1 MKIIKMNAEQRVQ
14 MVDPCNTGDCLRQ
27 GITDGL
33 SQTLRAAMIKFPHG
47 DGNKPHTHVGDQLL
61 IVVDE
66 PGCVSE
72 GLIRTEHGEEYLVH
86 AGDCVFFPAG
96 EVHSHGAAP
105 GKDYLNYSFMSIT
118 PDMLG
123 LKSYSNIQAETWEE
137 FFEKRK
143 SK

>member
-1 MKIIKMNAEQRVQ
+1 MNIIKMDKEKRVQ
-14 MVDPCNTGDCLRQ
+14 MTDPCNTGDCLRQ

-33 SQTLRAAMIKFPHG
+33 SKTLRSGMVLFPHG
-47 DGNKPHTHVGDQLL
+47 EGNKPHTHVGDQLL

-72 GLIRTEHGEEYLVH
+72 GLVRNESGEEVLIH

-96 EVHSHGAAP
+96 EVHTHGAAP

-118 PDMLG
+118 PEMAG
-123 LKSYSNIQAETWEE
+123 QKYFTNVVAQTWEE
-137 FFEKRK
+137 FFENKNK
-143 SK
+143 